1 VYDLLGRRV
10 VQLHSGPMTSDRSHT
25 LSLDAVALPSGT
37 YFLRASGEAFTATQ
51 QITIVR

>member
-37 YFLRASGEAFTATQ
+37 YFLRARGEAFTATQ
-51 QITIVR
+51 QITVVR